1 MFSVKEQKSINVNIK
16 FGNNVRLIYVRKICL
31 MTGMAQIKLNVLATT
46 LVSKVISTKNLE
58 IPNLSKYSF
67 TVLNNDNNFLN

>member
-1 MFSVKEQKSINVNIK
+1 
-16 FGNNVRLIYVRKICL
+16 